1 MADPLEVATAFHR
14 EVDGAKAAGT
24 VSDHVNRIRY
34 PAKNQLGLGSKDEA
48 RRLSN
53 KLRQP
58 TARHLSVVR
67 STPMNKGPLG
77 F

>member
-1 MADPLEVATAFHR
+1 MDPLEVATAFHR
-14 EVDGAKAAGT
+14 EVDGAKAAG
-24 VSDHVNRIRY
+24 SASEHVNQIRY
-34 PAKNQLGLGSKDEA
+34 GKTNRIGLGSKDEA

-58 TARHLSVVR
+58 TARHLSVVK